1 MCGLFGMVGTLEYK
15 HKKALK
21 DLAFLTTLRGRDST
35 GVSAVHR
42 NKQVSTRK
50 MCVPGYEFVEH
61 PAVDKALEY
70 NDQLW
75 IGHCRAKT
83 QGDVSRANAH
93 PFEVLDE
100 EDEYIML
107 IGAHNGTLQN
117 KYEVEREIKDKF
129 DTDSEGIFNLLYKAK
144 DYKSAI
150 GVLRGAWSLTWWN
163 PLEDKL
169 YFCRN
174 AERPLVFAFSED
186 RKVMIWASE
195 AWMLLAAC
203 NRNDIKLAPA
213 GEGKFVWGTLPDH
226 LYSMEIPQ
234 DKDKVLPELKRESGY
249 EGAKAYGAR
258 FQGNGGFGA
267 WWDGIHGGADDD
279 PEDNLRY
286 VRAKPKTEQETGQK
300 TEEKRSSTGKIET
313 KIVDI
318 DLFDPKTHTRGYNGE
333 VITRQELEECKKA
346 GCIWNGCKIGNVY
359 GFFDEKSL
367 ICGDCLHD
375 KHPKGVL
382 LTGVQEDPLDD
393 ELPPFSTSSSEN
405 SEEYKELMAQAVK
418 KSVG

>member
-50 MCVPGYEFVEH
+50 MCIPGYEFVEH
-61 PAVDKALEY
+61 PSFDKALEY

-75 IGHCRAKT
+75 IGHTRHKT

-100 EDEYIML
+100 EGEYIML

-117 KYEVEREIKDKF
+117 KYEVEREVKDKF
-129 DTDSEGIFNLLYKAK
+129 ETDSEGIFNLLYKAK
-144 DYKSAI
+144 DYKEAI
-150 GVLRGAWSLTWWN
+150 SKLRGAWSLTWWN

-174 AERPLVFAFSED
+174 EERPLVFAFSDD

-195 AWMLLAAC
+195 PWMLLAAC
-203 NRNDIKLAPA
+203 NRNDVKLAPA
-213 GEGKFVWGTLPDH
+213 GEGKFVWGTLANH

-249 EGAKAYGAR
+249 EGAKAFGAR
-258 FQGNGGFGA
+258 FQGGGYGG
-267 WWDGIHGGADDD
+267 WWADQEDDGDQLYGVARRPKIE
-279 PEDNLRY
+279 PE
-286 VRAKPKTEQETGQK
+286 AGKKAS
-300 TEEKRSSTGKIET
+300 EKGSAIET
-313 KIVDI
+313 KKVDI
-318 DLFDPKTHTRGYNGE
+318 DLFDPKTHCRGYNGA
-333 VITRQELEECKKA
+333 VISRQELEECKKA
-346 GCIWNGCKIGNVY
+346 GCVWCDGKITNTF
-359 GFFDEKSL
+359 GFMDEKAL
-367 ICGDCLHD
+367 ICGDCLYDRH
-375 KHPKGVL
+375 HKGVL
-382 LTGVQEDPLDD
+382 LTGVKEDPLDD
-393 ELPPFSTSSSEN
+393 DVPPFDISSNDQPPSEN
-405 SEEYKELMAQAVK
+405 SEEYKQIMAETIK
-418 KSVG
+418 KAIG